1 MTTNCRFAVLGLQNL
16 DLCLGVGVGR
26 AFSFL
31 VSTAGESA
39 KGDCPTNDSWKNPT
53 QWCIFRKTQLAHAH
67 TFTLSASHPP
77 PTISYKCQ
85 RGQKLNSWKGRVHRP
100 EATCRALRYQDRTS
114 QRHCCQEKGQGMH
127 LCRDRTGSFF
137 SPPHR
142 TLTNG
147 LI

>member
-77 PTISYKCQ
+77 QQSLTSAK
-85 RGQKLNSWKGRVHRP
+85 GDKSSTAGKAGSTGLKL
-100 EATCRALRYQDRTS
+100 RA
-114 QRHCCQEKGQGMH
+114 EH
-127 LCRDRTGSFF
+127 LGTRTGLLKGTVAKKKVKACTYAETGLGHFF
-137 SPPHR
+137 LPH
-142 TLTNG
+142 TEH
-147 LI
+147 